1 MSICTETITV
11 TTTGS
16 AGSATG
22 TGYSAAIDGYLLDI
36 YFNFHASAA
45 STTDTTVTQEG
56 VAGNLVVITDSKTD
70 VLLAPRQAIV
80 TNANAAITD
89 GSALFP
95 VNGRISIALAQCDA
109 LTNAL
114 VATVRYATTR

>member
-11 TTTGS
+11 TTTGN

-22 TGYSAAIDGYLLDI
+22 TGYSAAIDGFLLDI

-56 VAGNLVVITDSKTD
+56 VPGNLLVITDSKTD
-70 VLLAPRQAIV
+70 TLIAPRQSLV
-80 TNANAAITD
+80 DNANAAITG
-89 GSALFP
+89 GSTMFP

-114 VATVRYATTR
+114 VATVRYVTVS